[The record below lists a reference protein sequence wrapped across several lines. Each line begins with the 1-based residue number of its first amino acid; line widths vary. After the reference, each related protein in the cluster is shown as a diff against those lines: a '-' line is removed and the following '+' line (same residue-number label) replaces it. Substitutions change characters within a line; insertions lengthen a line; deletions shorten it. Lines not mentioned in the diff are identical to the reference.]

1 MTHHDPARQDA
12 PPPGRRRD
20 YGPVQLAAYLGL
32 HEFQLRRAID
42 DGLVPGPDRA
52 RGRGRWS
59 ACLADAALA
68 RAAEIRAAAGSVPDY
83 GAVRAAE
90 ELSRRLG
97 MEVTADAVEELASR
111 DLIPVTGYYKDN
123 ALYDGRAV
131 ERFTDTAAAASAARD
146 GRLLTADESAAYL
159 RIRRSDLDHLVRAG
173 RLRHTRRGY
182 SAWDRRGAP
191 TVSLYRTGDLDTLAA
206 APGIDWQ
213 AVRGTPRGRRS
224 PLAALPTA
232 RRSW

>member
-1 MTHHDPARQDA
+1 MTHPDPARQLA
-12 PPPGRRRD
+12 RPAGRRRD
-20 YGPVQLAAYLGL
+20 YGPVQLATYLGL
-32 HEFQLRRAID
+32 YEFQLRRALE

-52 RGRGRWS
+52 RGRWS
-59 ACLADAALA
+59 ASLADAALA

-97 MEVTADAVEELASR
+97 IEVTADTVEELASR

-131 ERFTDTAAAASAARD
+131 EKFTDTAAAVAAARD
-146 GRLLTADESAAYL
+146 GRLRTADESAAYL

-173 RLRHTRRGY
+173 LLGSVRLGY
-182 SAWDRRGAP
+182 SAWDRRGRP
-191 TVSLYRTGDLDTLAA
+191 TVPLYRTADLDALAA
-206 APGIDWQ
+206 HPGIDWP
-213 AVRGTPRGRRS
+213 AVRATRAGHRS
-224 PLAALPTA
+224 PLAGLLSTS
-232 RRSW
+232 RRQQ